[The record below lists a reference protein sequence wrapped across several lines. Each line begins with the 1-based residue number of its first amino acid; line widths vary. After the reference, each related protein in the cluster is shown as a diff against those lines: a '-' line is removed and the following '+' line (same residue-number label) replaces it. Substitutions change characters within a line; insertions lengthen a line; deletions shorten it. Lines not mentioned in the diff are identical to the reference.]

1 MRTDNTT
8 LSADVFEAVVT
19 AFAEALVSHYRERYR
34 RLEHQAALTPPAPF
48 ASPLSTEPSPW
59 LRVAGAA
66 KRAQCGRSTIY
77 SEVQAGRLRAARV
90 GGGRILRIRAGWLT
104 LGFKAEA
111 ANPLIKR
118 SAPVGRVGSAATRW
132 NGGRSADRAPN
143 SRPRDST
150 KTFRP
155 TDGLSGHQVLVHRSI
170 SRTSESLGRVTGLL
184 RRGSCRVT
192 ATIHTGAPVP
202 DLCVSRDARA

>member
-90 GGGRILRIRAGWLT
+90 GGGRILRIRAGWVDAWLQ
-104 LGFKAEA
+104 GGGSEPVDQK
-111 ANPLIKR
+111 KR
-118 SAPVGRVGSAATRW
+118 AS
-132 NGGRSADRAPN
+132 RS
-143 SRPRDST
+143 
-150 KTFRP
+150 
-155 TDGLSGHQVLVHRSI
+155 
-170 SRTSESLGRVTGLL
+170 
-184 RRGSCRVT
+184 RG
-192 ATIHTGAPVP
+192 
-202 DLCVSRDARA
+202 